1 MSSCSGRAFTPV
13 WTDEMR
19 TFRDR
24 NDLPFDPVDDAN
36 REAIDPYDVAFDAG
50 AVGSRTSP
58 STRCPS

>member
-1 MSSCSGRAFTPV
+1 
-13 WTDEMR
+13 MR